1 MRYLGKRL
9 FKKKNNNFIMKIKER
24 NREPEKKIEYLE
36 IFKFRFYER
45 KLPGRMEQKILEG
58 LNITLQMR

>member
-1 MRYLGKRL
+1 
-9 FKKKNNNFIMKIKER
+9 MKIKER